1 MDKGGP
7 ISQKSE
13 VRLKNIRNG
22 LYLSFVEEIPVEDD
36 KSTAAFGGE

>member
-22 LYLSFVEEIPVEDD
+22 LYLSFIEEITADD
-36 KSTAAFGGE
+36 NDIGGFGIE

>member
-22 LYLSFVEEIPVEDD
+22 LYLSFVEEITAEDD
-36 KSTAAFGGE
+36 KGGFGIE